1 MQKKNN
7 LICENCG
14 VSSEERNKLKS
25 YKKGDVLEFGS
36 YPQTIKKETI
46 TIINTI
52 QDEKGY
58 FTGSDGE
65 KYALI
70 KANPRYAEG
79 VYSSDVF
86 SNGEK
91 IIKNK
96 EYYFKV
102 EPIKWKVIEEDNDK
116 LFLFSKLLLDNH
128 IFDNNSN
135 DYSLSSIRIWLNN
148 DFYNKAFTDNEKSL
162 ITSKTIDTEKNVYE
176 PYGYKVLSESLIDKI
191 FLLSKDDITNKSYG
205 FNNNNDKCKKVTDYA
220 KANGAW
226 EKVVDYDIANGVW
239 KSEESPNGW
248 YWLRNPWSYDD
259 VAGIG
264 GDGCIYKGYVD
275 DKGSGVAPAL
285 VINKIK

>member
-65 KYALI
+65 KYVLC
-70 KANPRYAEG
+70 KAYPHDKYK
-79 VYSSDVF
+79 F

-91 IIKNK
+91 IEKDK

-102 EPIKWKVIEEDNDK
+102 EPIKWKILEDKNGK
-116 LFLFSKLLLDNH
+116 VFIFSELILDVH
-128 IFDNNSN
+128 KFDDNSN
-135 DYSLSSIRIWLNN
+135 DYAASSIRSWLNS
-148 DFYNKAFTDNEKSL
+148 DFYNKAFTDKQKEL
-162 ITSKTIDTEKNVYE
+162 IENTTLKDISNVTD
-176 PYGYKVLSESLIDKI
+176 KV
-191 FLLSKDDITNKSYG
+191 FLLSEEEIENTSYG
-205 FNNNNDKCKKVTDYA
+205 FYSDNDRCKKVTDYA
-220 KANGAW
+220 KANHAY
-226 EKVVDYDIANGVW
+226 EYYNYK
-239 KSEESPNGW
+239 KNGW

>member
-1 MQKKNN
+1 MKKKNS

-25 YKKGDVLEFGS
+25 NKKGDVLEFGS

-102 EPIKWKVIEEDNDK
+102 EPIKWKVLEKDNDK
-116 LFLFSKLLLDNH
+116 LFLFSELLLDTH
-128 IFDNNSN
+128 IFDNKSN
-135 DYSLSSIRIWLNN
+135 DYGLSSIRKWLNN
-148 DFYNKAFTDNEKSL
+148 DFYNKAFADNEKSL
-162 ITSKTIDTEKNVYE
+162 IISKTIDTEKNVYE
-176 PYGYKVLSESLIDKI
+176 PYGYKVISESLIDKI
-191 FLLSKDDITNKSYG
+191 FILSKDDITNKSYG
-205 FNNNNDKCKKVTDYA
+205 FSNKKGEDDKARCKKVTDYA
-220 KANGAW
+220 KANFA
-226 EKVVDYDIANGVW
+226 D
-239 KSEESPNGW
+239 EETKNVW
-248 YWLRNPWSYDD
+248 YWLRTPCASTSSGACYVYGNGD
-259 VAGIG
+259 VHWCDVSFAGA
-264 GDGCIYKGYVD
+264 
-275 DKGSGVAPAL
+275 GVAPAL
-285 VINKIK
+285 SFCKAKA

>member
-1 MQKKNN
+1 MVKNMYYAK
-7 LICENCG
+7 LIHM
-14 VSSEERNKLKS
+14 
-25 YKKGDVLEFGS
+25 
-36 YPQTIKKETI
+36 
-46 TIINTI
+46 INT
-52 QDEKGY
+52 
-58 FTGSDGE
+58 
-65 KYALI
+65 
-70 KANPRYAEG
+70 NPRYAEG

-102 EPIKWKVIEEDNDK
+102 EPIKWKVLEKDNDK
-116 LFLFSKLLLDNH
+116 LFLFSKLLLDTH
-128 IFDNNSN
+128 IFDNKSN
-135 DYSLSSIRIWLNN
+135 DYSLSNIRLWLNN
-148 DFYNKAFTDNEKSL
+148 DFYNKAFIDNEKSL

-176 PYGYKVLSESLIDKI
+176 PYGYKVISESLIDKI
-191 FLLSKDDITNKSYG
+191 FILSKDDITNKSYG

-226 EKVVDYDIANGVW
+226 ESG
-239 KSEESPNGW
+239 ESLNGW